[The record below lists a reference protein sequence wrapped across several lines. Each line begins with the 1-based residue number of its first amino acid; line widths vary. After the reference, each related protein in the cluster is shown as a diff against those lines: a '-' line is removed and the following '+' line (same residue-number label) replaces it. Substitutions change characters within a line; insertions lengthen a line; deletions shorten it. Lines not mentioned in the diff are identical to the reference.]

1 MTILLCSRI
10 LWLGIWIDCS
20 GDGFSLL
27 HVVQG
32 LDWEHTNGWLE
43 WLRAEV
49 IRGYCTHVSC
59 IWDRMTQSMG
69 LAMTSDLRP
78 HLVSPCVFGFSKYG
92 SYEGKRPESEC
103 SNDQGWSLVICLV
116 WLAFR
121 RHAVSLP
128 VDSIGYNWI
137 TKNHSDSKRREL
149 DPFPSQGNIKVTLQ
163 KSMRNGR
170 YRCDHFYEKQSFIM
184 CNK

>member
-69 LAMTSDLRP
+69 LAMTSDDPTWFL
-78 HLVSPCVFGFSKYG
+78 LVSLASQSMAAMRGRDLRVSVQMTKVGAWLF
-92 SYEGKRPESEC
+92 
-103 SNDQGWSLVICLV
+103 V

-128 VDSIGYNWI
+128 LDSIGYNWI

-149 DPFPSQGNIKVTLQ
+149 DPFPSWGNIKVTLQ

-170 YRCDHFYEKQSFIM
+170 YCCDHFYEKRSFIM